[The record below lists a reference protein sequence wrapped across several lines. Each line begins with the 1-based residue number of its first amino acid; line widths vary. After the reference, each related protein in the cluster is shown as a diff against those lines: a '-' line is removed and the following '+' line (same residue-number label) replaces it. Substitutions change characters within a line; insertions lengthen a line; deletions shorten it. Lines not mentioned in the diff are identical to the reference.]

1 MSEKKISFGKIFWP
15 SFLAVFIMSI
25 IGLLIFAL
33 ILGGV
38 IGRFGEFGPKPM
50 AVKNNTVLH
59 MTLDGRINEKSS
71 VNIDAASLSLND
83 NIGLSDVL
91 FGIELAKT
99 DSKIKGIF
107 LEIGDLECG
116 YATAKE
122 IRNALN
128 DFETSGKF
136 IVAYNAGEVI
146 SQKEYYIASAANEVY
161 GFPSSIMEFVGL
173 GAELTFFKNT
183 LEKLEVEVQVVR
195 GKNNDFKSAVE
206 PFFRE
211 YMSDSSRLQMTR
223 YVTSMWEDI
232 REEIAEDRHVKSLRL
247 NEIAD
252 SVLIRRASDAVHYKL
267 LDGIKYRD
275 EVLTLINKK
284 IGNEPNDVL
293 NLQAFQKYAKKKF
306 YKNQAIT
313 KGSDPTIAVILAEGE
328 VSKDG
333 EGLSSNDI
341 CELLIEARKNPS
353 IKTIVLRINSP
364 GGSALASEEIWREVS
379 ITNKLKKVVVSMGD
393 VAASGGYY
401 IATPASYIFAETST
415 ITGSIGVFGMIPYTG
430 KMLENKL
437 GLTFDRVA
445 TNKFSVMSMNR
456 KLTKEEFAIVQQE
469 VDTIYGTFLNR
480 VSVGRKMLLEKVN
493 AIARGRVWTGKD
505 AKEIGLVDELGGLKN
520 AIAYAARKAGVK
532 EPKVLYYPLR
542 KEDKWMDLLEQFE
555 EQNNTSI
562 HSANT
567 TIPKDL
573 IKYFNQL
580 KTLENKTGF
589 QMRLPFDF
597 IIN

>member
-71 VNIDAASLSLND
+71 VNIDAASLSVND

-91 FGIELAKT
+91 YGIELAKT

-252 SVLIRRASDAVHYKL
+252 SVLIRRASDAVYYKL

-284 IGNEPNDVL
+284 MGNEPNDVL

-333 EGLSSNDI
+333 EGLASNDI

-379 ITNKLKKVVVSMGD
+379 ITNRLKKVVVSMGD

-480 VSVGRKMLLEKVN
+480 VSVGRKMPLEKVN

-562 HSANT
+562 HSANS

>member
-71 VNIDAASLSLND
+71 VNIDAASLSVND

-91 FGIELAKT
+91 YGIELAKT

-252 SVLIRRASDAVHYKL
+252 SVLIRRASDAVYYKL

-284 IGNEPNDVL
+284 MGNEPNDVL

-333 EGLSSNDI
+333 EGLASNDI

-379 ITNKLKKVVVSMGD
+379 ITNRLKKVVVSMGD

-480 VSVGRKMLLEKVN
+480 VSVGRKMPIEKVN

-562 HSANT
+562 HSANS

>member
-71 VNIDAASLSLND
+71 VNIDAASLSVND

-211 YMSDSSRLQMTR
+211 YMTDSSRLQMTR

-232 REEIAEDRHVKSLRL
+232 RDEIAEDRHLKSLRL

-333 EGLSSNDI
+333 EGLASNDI

-379 ITNKLKKVVVSMGD
+379 ITNRLKKVVVSMGD

-480 VSVGRKMLLEKVN
+480 VSVGRKMPIEKVN

-562 HSANT
+562 HSANS

>member
-15 SFLAVFIMSI
+15 SFLAVFIMSV

-71 VNIDAASLSLND
+71 VNIDAASLSVND

-91 FGIELAKT
+91 YGIELAKT
-99 DSKIKGIF
+99 DSKIRGIF

-195 GKNNDFKSAVE
+195 GRNNDFKSAVE

-333 EGLSSNDI
+333 EGLASNDI

-480 VSVGRKMLLEKVN
+480 VSVGRKMPLEKVY

-562 HSANT
+562 HSANS
-567 TIPKDL
+567 TIPKNL
-573 IKYFNQL
+573 IKYFKQL
-580 KTLENKTGF
+580 KTLENKTGL

>member
-59 MTLDGRINEKSS
+59 MTLDGKINEKSS
-71 VNIDAASLSLND
+71 VNIDPVSLSVND
-83 NIGLSDVL
+83 NIGLSDIL
-91 FGIELAKT
+91 YGIELAKT

-284 IGNEPNDVL
+284 IGNEPSDAL
-293 NLQAFQKYAKKKF
+293 NLQGFQKYAKKKF

-333 EGLSSNDI
+333 DGLSSNDI
-341 CELLIEARKNPS
+341 CDLLIEARKNPS

-480 VSVGRKMLLEKVN
+480 VSVGRKMPIEKVN

-520 AIAYAARKAGVK
+520 AIAFAARQAGVK

-555 EQNNTSI
+555 EQNNAKIQSPT
-562 HSANT
+562 AK
-567 TIPKDL
+567 IPAEL
-573 IKYFNQL
+573 MNYYNQL
-580 KTLENKTGF
+580 KTLETKTGF
-589 QMRLPFDF
+589 QARLPFDVLVK
-597 IIN
+597 

>member
-71 VNIDAASLSLND
+71 VNIDAASLSVND

-91 FGIELAKT
+91 YGIELAKT

-195 GKNNDFKSAVE
+195 GRNNDFKSAVE

-333 EGLSSNDI
+333 EGLASNDI

-480 VSVGRKMLLEKVN
+480 VSVGRKMPLEKVN

-562 HSANT
+562 HSANS

>member
-15 SFLAVFIMSI
+15 SFLAVFIMSV

-71 VNIDAASLSLND
+71 VNIDAASLSVND

-91 FGIELAKT
+91 YGIELAKT

-195 GKNNDFKSAVE
+195 GRNNDFKSAVE

-232 REEIAEDRHVKSLRL
+232 RDEIAEDRHLKSLRL

-333 EGLSSNDI
+333 EGLASNDI

-445 TNKFSVMSMNR
+445 TNKFSIMSMNR

-480 VSVGRKMLLEKVN
+480 VSVGRKMPLEKVN

-555 EQNNTSI
+555 EENNTTVKSP
-562 HSANT
+562 SLKLPVELLN
-567 TIPKDL
+567 
-573 IKYFNQL
+573 YYNQL
-580 KTLENKTGF
+580 IAIENKMGI
-589 QMRLPFDF
+589 QARLPFDLNF
-597 IIN
+597 K

>member
-71 VNIDAASLSLND
+71 VNIDAASLSVND

-91 FGIELAKT
+91 YGIELAKT

-195 GKNNDFKSAVE
+195 GRNNDFKSAVE

-480 VSVGRKMLLEKVN
+480 VSVGRKMPLEKVN

-562 HSANT
+562 HSANS

>member
-71 VNIDAASLSLND
+71 VNIDAASLSVND

-91 FGIELAKT
+91 YGIELAKT

-232 REEIAEDRHVKSLRL
+232 RDEIAEDRHLKSLRL

-333 EGLSSNDI
+333 EGLASNDI

-379 ITNKLKKVVVSMGD
+379 ITNRLKKVVVSMGD

-480 VSVGRKMLLEKVN
+480 VSVGRKMPLEKVN

-562 HSANT
+562 HSANS

>member
-15 SFLAVFIMSI
+15 SFLAVFIMSV

-71 VNIDAASLSLND
+71 VNIDAASLSVND

-91 FGIELAKT
+91 YGIELAKT

-195 GKNNDFKSAVE
+195 GRNNDFKSAVE

-232 REEIAEDRHVKSLRL
+232 RDEIAEDRHLKSLRL

-313 KGSDPTIAVILAEGE
+313 KGSDPTIAVVLAEGE

-333 EGLSSNDI
+333 EGLASNDI

-445 TNKFSVMSMNR
+445 TNKFSIMSMNR

-480 VSVGRKMLLEKVN
+480 VSVGRKMPLEKVN

-562 HSANT
+562 HSANS
-567 TIPKDL
+567 TIPKNL
-573 IKYFNQL
+573 IKYFYQL
-580 KTLENKTGF
+580 KTLENKTGL

>member
-71 VNIDAASLSLND
+71 VNIDAASLSVND

-211 YMSDSSRLQMTR
+211 YMTDSSRLQMTR

-252 SVLIRRASDAVHYKL
+252 SVLIRRASDAVYYKL

-333 EGLSSNDI
+333 EGLASNDI

-379 ITNKLKKVVVSMGD
+379 ITNRLKKVVVSMGD

-480 VSVGRKMLLEKVN
+480 VSVGRKMPIEKVN

-562 HSANT
+562 HSANS

>member
-59 MTLDGRINEKSS
+59 MTLDGKINEKSS
-71 VNIDAASLSLND
+71 VNIDPASLSVND

-252 SVLIRRASDAVHYKL
+252 SVLIRRASDAVYYKL

-333 EGLSSNDI
+333 EGLASNDI

-379 ITNKLKKVVVSMGD
+379 ITNRLKKVVVSMGD

-480 VSVGRKMLLEKVN
+480 VSVGRKMPIEKVN

-562 HSANT
+562 HSANS

>member
-71 VNIDAASLSLND
+71 VNIDAASLSVND

-91 FGIELAKT
+91 YGIELAKT

-252 SVLIRRASDAVHYKL
+252 SVLIRRASDAVYYKL

-284 IGNEPNDVL
+284 MGNEPNDVL

-379 ITNKLKKVVVSMGD
+379 ITNRLKKVVVSMGD

-430 KMLENKL
+430 KMLENKF

-480 VSVGRKMLLEKVN
+480 VSVGRKMPLEKVN

-562 HSANT
+562 HSANS

>member
-59 MTLDGRINEKSS
+59 MTLDGKINEKSS
-71 VNIDAASLSLND
+71 VNIDPASLSVND
-83 NIGLSDVL
+83 NIGLSDIL
-91 FGIELAKT
+91 YGIELAKT

-211 YMSDSSRLQMTR
+211 YMTDSSRLQMTR

-252 SVLIRRASDAVHYKL
+252 SVLIRRASDAVYYKL

-284 IGNEPNDVL
+284 MGNEPNDVL

-333 EGLSSNDI
+333 EGLASNDI

-379 ITNKLKKVVVSMGD
+379 ITNRLKKVVVSMGD

-430 KMLENKL
+430 KMLENKF

-480 VSVGRKMLLEKVN
+480 VSVGRKMPLEKVN

-562 HSANT
+562 HSANS

>member
-1 MSEKKISFGKIFWP
+1 MSENKISFGKIFWP
-15 SFLAVFIMSI
+15 SFLAVFIMSV

-33 ILGGV
+33 ILGGI

-59 MTLDGRINEKSS
+59 MTLDGQINEKSS
-71 VNIDAASLSLND
+71 VNIDAVNLTVND
-83 NIGLSDVL
+83 NIGLSDIL
-91 FGIELAKT
+91 YGIELAKT

-136 IVAYNAGEVI
+136 IVAYNSGEVI
-146 SQKEYYIASAANEVY
+146 TQKEYYIASAANEVY

-183 LEKLEVEVQVVR
+183 LDMLEVEVQVVR

-252 SVLIRRASDAVHYKL
+252 SILIRRASDAVQFKL

-275 EVLTLINKK
+275 EVLALINKK
-284 IGNEPNDVL
+284 IGNEPNDVI

-333 EGLSSNDI
+333 EGLASNDI
-341 CELLIEARKNPS
+341 CKLLIEARKNPS

-379 ITNKLKKVVVSMGD
+379 ITNKIKKVVVSMGD

-401 IATPASYIFAETST
+401 IATPSSYIFAESST

-456 KLTKEEFAIVQQE
+456 KLTKEEFSIVQKE

-480 VSVGRKMLLEKVN
+480 VSVGRKMPIGKVN

-520 AIAYAARKAGVK
+520 AIAYAARQAGIK
-532 EPKVLYYPLR
+532 EAKVLYYPLR
-542 KEDKWMDLLEQFE
+542 QEDKWMDLLEQFD
-555 EQNNTSI
+555 EQNGTSLKATN
-562 HSANT
+562 SK
-567 TIPKDL
+567 IPKEFV
-573 IKYFNQL
+573 KYFNQL
-580 KTLENKTGF
+580 KALENRTGF
-589 QMRLPFDF
+589 QARLPYEFV
-597 IIN
+597 IN

>member
-15 SFLAVFIMSI
+15 SFLAVFIMSV

-71 VNIDAASLSLND
+71 VNIDAASLSVND

-91 FGIELAKT
+91 YGIELAKT

-195 GKNNDFKSAVE
+195 GRNNDFKSAVE

-232 REEIAEDRHVKSLRL
+232 RDEIAEDRHLKSLRL

-333 EGLSSNDI
+333 EGLASNDI

-445 TNKFSVMSMNR
+445 TNKFSIMSMNR

-480 VSVGRKMLLEKVN
+480 VSVGRKMPLEKVN

-562 HSANT
+562 HSANS
-567 TIPKDL
+567 TIPKNL
-573 IKYFNQL
+573 IKYFYQL
-580 KTLENKTGF
+580 KTLENKTGL

>member
-71 VNIDAASLSLND
+71 VNIDAASLSVND

-91 FGIELAKT
+91 YGIELAKT

-232 REEIAEDRHVKSLRL
+232 RDEIAEDRHLKSLRL

-333 EGLSSNDI
+333 EGLASNDI

-379 ITNKLKKVVVSMGD
+379 ITNRLKKVVVSMGD

-480 VSVGRKMLLEKVN
+480 VSVGRKMPIEKVN

-562 HSANT
+562 HSANS

>member
-71 VNIDAASLSLND
+71 VNIDAASLSVND

-91 FGIELAKT
+91 YGIELAKT

-252 SVLIRRASDAVHYKL
+252 SVLIRRASDAVYYKL

-284 IGNEPNDVL
+284 MGNEPNDVL

-333 EGLSSNDI
+333 EGLASNDI

-379 ITNKLKKVVVSMGD
+379 ITNRLKKVVVSMGD

-430 KMLENKL
+430 KMLENKF

-480 VSVGRKMLLEKVN
+480 VSVGRKMPLEKVN

-562 HSANT
+562 HSANS

>member
-71 VNIDAASLSLND
+71 VNIDAASLSVND

-232 REEIAEDRHVKSLRL
+232 RDEIAEDRHLKSLRL

-284 IGNEPNDVL
+284 MGNEPNDVL

-333 EGLSSNDI
+333 EGLASNDI

-379 ITNKLKKVVVSMGD
+379 ITNRLKKVVVSMGD

-480 VSVGRKMLLEKVN
+480 VSVGRKMPIEKVN

-562 HSANT
+562 HSANS

>member
-71 VNIDAASLSLND
+71 VNIDAASLSVND

-91 FGIELAKT
+91 YGIELAKT
-99 DSKIKGIF
+99 DSKIRGIF

-195 GKNNDFKSAVE
+195 GRNNDFKSAVE

-480 VSVGRKMLLEKVN
+480 VSVGRKMPLEKVN

-562 HSANT
+562 HSANS

>member
-71 VNIDAASLSLND
+71 VNIDAASLSVND

-232 REEIAEDRHVKSLRL
+232 RDEIAEDRHLKSLRL

-333 EGLSSNDI
+333 EGLASNDI

-379 ITNKLKKVVVSMGD
+379 ITNRLKKVVVSMGD

-480 VSVGRKMLLEKVN
+480 VSVGRKMPIEKVN

-562 HSANT
+562 HSANS

>member
-15 SFLAVFIMSI
+15 SFLAVFIMSV

-38 IGRFGEFGPKPM
+38 IGRFGEFGPKPL

-59 MTLDGRINEKSS
+59 MTLDGQINEKSS
-71 VNIDAASLSLND
+71 VELDASSLSLND

-107 LEIGDLECG
+107 LEIGDLSCG
-116 YATAKE
+116 YATARE

-136 IVAYNAGEVI
+136 IVAYNSGEVI
-146 SQKEYYIASAANEVY
+146 TQKEYYIASAANEVY
-161 GFPSSIMEFVGL
+161 GFPSSMMEFVGL
-173 GAELTFFKNT
+173 GYELTFYKNT
-183 LEKLEVEVQVVR
+183 LDKLEVEVQVVR

-223 YVTSMWEDI
+223 YISSIWEDV
-232 REEIAEDRHVKSLRL
+232 REEIAKDRKVKPARL

-252 SVLIRRASDAVHYKL
+252 SLLIRRASDAISHHL
-267 LDGIKYRD
+267 LDGVKYRD
-275 EVLTLINKK
+275 EIIALINQK
-284 IGNEPNDVL
+284 IGNEVDEKINFQD
-293 NLQAFQKYAKKKF
+293 FQKYAKKKF

-333 EGLSSNDI
+333 DGLTSNDI
-341 CELLIEARKNPS
+341 CELLIEARKNTS

-379 ITNKLKKVVVSMGD
+379 ITNKTKKVVVSMGD

-401 IATPASYIFAETST
+401 IATPASYIFAEPST
-415 ITGSIGVFGMIPYTG
+415 ITGSIGVFGMIPFTG

-456 KLTKEEFAIVQQE
+456 KMTKEEFEIVQEE

-480 VSVGRKMLLEKVN
+480 VATGRKMKLEKVN
-493 AIARGRVWTGKD
+493 QIARGRVWTGKD
-505 AKEIGLVDELGGLKN
+505 AKEIGLIDELGGLKK
-520 AIAYAARKAGVK
+520 AIAYAAKQAGIK
-532 EPKVLYYPLR
+532 EPIVLYYPLR
-542 KEDKWMDLLEQFE
+542 KEDKWLDLFEQFE
-555 EQNNTSI
+555 EENNASVKSSTVK
-562 HSANT
+562 
-567 TIPKDL
+567 IPTEL
-573 IKYFNQL
+573 LNYYNEL
-580 KTLENKTGF
+580 KAIENKMGI
-589 QMRLPFDF
+589 QARLPFE
-597 IIN
+597 ITIK